1 MPMDEIVRGI
11 EKTDIEN
18 MQDVIQVAIARYQEL
33 YSDWRIMFVPADANA
48 QGQRSLE
55 LLELIRRAD
64 EILERTSEDELNE
77 K

>member
-48 QGQRSLE
+48 
-55 LLELIRRAD
+55 
-64 EILERTSEDELNE
+64 
-77 K
+77 